1 MDPYVYPNS
10 SVLINKLNIVDEQE
24 LIDVKAQL
32 LIAGIIDIQ
41 TIMDDLDFSDY
52 TCLQTIHRFLFEDL
66 YDWAGEF
73 RTINIYKS
81 EKVLNGL
88 SITYSDKDQ
97 IVHDLKVIFKWAEQI
112 NWTHQNSQLP
122 SQFAKFMTDIWRVH
136 PYREGNTRAVSIFMK
151 LFADK
156 NKLTF
161 NAELL
166 SQNSGYLRNALVM
179 AAIDEAPEPSY
190 LHSIITDALSLNSS
204 DVTNPVEVD
213 SAKYQTIGQYDVTN
227 YEEKPFHTKADE
239 SQ

>member
-1 MDPYVYPNS
+1 MDSYVYPNS

-24 LIDVKAQL
+24 LIDVEAQL
-32 LIAGIIDIQ
+32 LIAGIIDIH
-41 TIMDDLDFSDY
+41 TILDDLDFSDY

-66 YDWAGEF
+66 YTWAGEF

-81 EKVLNGL
+81 ERVLNGL

-97 IVHDLKVIFKWAEQI
+97 IMNDLKVIFKWAEQI
-112 NWTHQNSQLP
+112 KWTHQNPQLP
-122 SQFAKFMTDIWRVH
+122 SQFAKLMTDIWRVH

-156 NKLTF
+156 NELTF

-166 SQNSGYLRNALVM
+166 SQNAGYLRNALVM
-179 AAIDEAPEPSY
+179 AAVDEAPEPSY
-190 LHSIITDALSLNSS
+190 LHNIITDALSFNDTNIMTQVVSNS
-204 DVTNPVEVD
+204 E
-213 SAKYQTIGQYDVTN
+213 KYQTIGQYDVTN
-227 YEEKPFHTKADE
+227 YEEKPFHTKTDE

>member
-1 MDPYVYPNS
+1 
-10 SVLINKLNIVDEQE
+10 
-24 LIDVKAQL
+24 
-32 LIAGIIDIQ
+32 
-41 TIMDDLDFSDY
+41 
-52 TCLQTIHRFLFEDL
+52 
-66 YDWAGEF
+66 
-73 RTINIYKS
+73 
-81 EKVLNGL
+81 
-88 SITYSDKDQ
+88 
-97 IVHDLKVIFKWAEQI
+97 
-112 NWTHQNSQLP
+112 
-122 SQFAKFMTDIWRVH
+122 MTDIWRVH